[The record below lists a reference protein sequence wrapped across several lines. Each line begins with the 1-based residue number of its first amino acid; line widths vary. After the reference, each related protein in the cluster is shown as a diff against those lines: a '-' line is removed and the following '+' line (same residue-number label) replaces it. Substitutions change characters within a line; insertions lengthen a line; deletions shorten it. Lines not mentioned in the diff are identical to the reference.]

1 MSPPLA
7 IPVADGM
14 VAAEHARP
22 RRDAGAW
29 DRPARRSWRAR
40 LMAAEWRARDVTIGA
55 ALLVATL
62 PISLV
67 AMCLIKLESPGP
79 VFYRQLRTGLHGRP
93 FTVLKFRSM
102 RQDAESGG
110 PCWAA
115 VRDQRVTRIGAYLR
129 ATRIDE
135 LPQLLN
141 VLRGEMSLIG
151 PRPERPHF
159 VAELAEIIPDYTRRT
174 EILPGITGWAQVNHP
189 YGASVEDARAK
200 LAYDL
205 YYLRHRGRLLDLRIL
220 LATVR
225 VVVLRIGAR

>member
-1 MSPPLA
+1 MTQRHA
-7 IPVADGM
+7 IPVADGA
-14 VAAEHARP
+14 VATEHARP
-22 RRDAGAW
+22 RRDGAAG
-29 DRPARRSWRAR
+29 DRPAWRSWRAR
-40 LMAAEWRARDVTIGA
+40 DVAIGA

-62 PISLV
+62 PISLAV
-67 AMCLIKLESPGP
+67 MCLIKLDSPGP
-79 VFYRQLRTGLHGRP
+79 VFYRQRRTGLHGQP
-93 FTVLKFRSM
+93 FTLLKFRSM

-115 VRDQRVTRIGAYLR
+115 VGDPRVTRIGAFMR

-151 PRPERPHF
+151 PRPERPYF
-159 VAELAEIIPDYTRRT
+159 VAQLAEIIPDYTRRT

-205 YYLRHRGRLLDLRIL
+205 HYLRHRGRMLDLRIL